1 MDSSLQL
8 RLDAEWQ
15 KLIEKSDQP
24 QTLPGVMWSYCLT
37 PPLPSDWPP
46 TPDLRLIYYAF
57 AYGRDFGR
65 LMDAVRVAAPWARV
79 EKYLSESL
87 LPKTE
92 LIADAI
98 REIGIQG
105 VRPISRDEV
114 VVSDSGAPIESLLA
128 RLSGSLDENLTTRSV
143 KEYYRFWQANNGVV
157 AGEIQPRHGEFFR
170 WVAGK

>member
-1 MDSSLQL
+1 
-8 RLDAEWQ
+8 
-15 KLIEKSDQP
+15 
-24 QTLPGVMWSYCLT
+24 
-37 PPLPSDWPP
+37 
-46 TPDLRLIYYAF
+46 YAF